1 MINKKRKKSKV
12 VIPIIPNKIKLKQDE
27 SEIVSNPDDDFSSI
41 NIDDISD
48 AYETSNTGD
57 HIPCGEINIASIITD
72 STNTKHPKVADFA
85 NSTSGNI
92 ASIPSVPNVDNI
104 STLNDM
110 IRTESSYAKHPRTA
124 GFANIANIQSV
135 PNVDNISTL
144 NDMIRTESSNAK
156 HAKIAGFAN
165 ITSDNIANIQSVP
178 DIDNISTLSDKN
190 GFIVS
195 NDICIN
201 GVSNN
206 INIHDMKFEIV
217 DVGADNI
224 DVGDDNGIANI
235 IVRNDED
242 GEEVTT
248 TYIFAAGA
256 SDEWDDSKFL
266 T

>member
-1 MINKKRKKSKV
+1 MKKHELSEDLSKKTADKIKADGAIVAKDVINKKRKKSKV
-12 VIPIIPNKIKLKQDE
+12 VIPYKIKLKQDE

-41 NIDDISD
+41 NIDDISG

-57 HIPCGEINIASIITD
+57 TIPCREINIASIITD
-72 STNTKHPKVADFA
+72 STNTKHPMIAGFA
-85 NSTSGNI
+85 NSTSENI
-92 ASIPSVPNVDNI
+92 GSVTSVPNVDNI

-110 IRTESSYAKHPRTA
+110 IRTESSYAKHPR
-124 GFANIANIQSV
+124 
-135 PNVDNISTL
+135 
-144 NDMIRTESSNAK
+144 
-156 HAKIAGFAN
+156 IAGFAN

-178 DIDNISTLSDKN
+178 DVDNISTLCDEN
-190 GFIVS
+190 GVIVS

-201 GVSNN
+201 GVSN
-206 INIHDMKFEIV
+206 NIHDMKFEIV

-256 SDEWDDSKFL
+256 SDEWDDPKFL